1 MIKTFKSKALEAFFK
16 EGNTKGVPGNLMNRA
31 RVRLEAIDSAA
42 VVGDIRISSY
52 GLHELKGNREG
63 TWSVKVSGNWR
74 ITFRFQDGNAYD
86 VDIEDYH

>member
-1 MIKTFKSKALEAFFK
+1 MIKTFKSKALEALFR
-16 EGNTKGVPGNLMNRA
+16 EGNAKGLPSDLMNRA
-31 RVRLEAIDSAA
+31 RVRLEAIDSAT
-42 VVGDIRISSY
+42 VVGDIRVPGY